1 MSRVRGGVEP
11 RYWKGVPTKLE
22 ETSRE
27 AARRAV
33 VLAIVL
39 VAGLL
44 SGCGATRPS
53 KYYQLTVPT
62 DPPAVEKVD
71 AVPVSLLLGGLM
83 TSHLYR
89 EDRIVYG
96 NGSEQL
102 GTYEYQRWAEPPAEM
117 IQEILLRELRA
128 SGRYRAVHYRRS
140 NMQGDF
146 ALRGHLYDFKE
157 VTGPQM
163 SARVTL
169 DLEMRDL
176 KSGATMLR
184 AGARAALC
192 RPPARLPGRGKDA
205 HSQAAHEKNHVV
217 PVAEAIYAPYFPQSP
232 RNPWKCVVPPPVS

>member
-146 ALRGHLYDFKE
+146 TLRGHLYDFKE

-176 KSGATMLR
+176 KSGATVWTHYYTFDE
-184 AGARAALC
+184 
-192 RPPARLPGRGKDA
+192 PASGKDVPA
-205 HSQAAHEKNHVV
+205 VVVALDKNVQRAVKEVV
-217 PVAEAIYAPYFPQSP
+217 DSLDQYFASHPV
-232 RNPWKCVVPPPVS
+232 K